1 MRTPSAAMSMDSLPA
16 NESRSVASIP
26 LLSKPLAS
34 GGANP
39 HSEIGPGSK
48 HTLCL
53 AFRALQEGVPLSAEF
68 SIFDSPDSVT
78 MELLRSLRAL
88 LLMELSARLS
98 NGVARDVERS
108 VREPEDS
115 ALGTPNSLCGENQ
128 LCECCCLTALGV
140 QLTGTIRAADGCRQ
154 VLENSR
160 DDCRRDDSQ

>member
-1 MRTPSAAMSMDSLPA
+1 MDSLPA

-39 HSEIGPGSK
+39 HSEIG
-48 HTLCL
+48 
-53 AFRALQEGVPLSAEF
+53 PLSAEF

-115 ALGTPNSLCGENQ
+115 AL
-128 LCECCCLTALGV
+128 
-140 QLTGTIRAADGCRQ
+140 
-154 VLENSR
+154 ENSR